1 MYGTNS
7 NPWEVLETD
16 FPANGSE
23 ASQLH
28 FLLNYAVLAPS
39 RHNSQP
45 WRFRVEHTT
54 VELYADRSRRL
65 PAVDSDD
72 RELIISCGAALENLL
87 IAMRYFGYAPGIDI
101 RPYPHDPD
109 LLARVRF
116 NKGTEATREERKLFH
131 AIQKRRTNRHLFE
144 EREVPA
150 SLIFAIEG
158 IAIQQG
164 TSFQVV
170 PEEMRPAVMNLIVTA
185 DRQLWSDSHYRQELA
200 AWTRPGRGDR
210 RDGVP
215 EDALGKEDLA
225 ASLNPPLIRSLIL
238 HDETAKHQRVASG
251 STVLAVISTYADSW
265 FDWLAAGQALEKM
278 LLLARSEEVWA
289 SFFNQPIEVPAL
301 RKELRDILERKDFPQ
316 MVLRMGYGPEV
327 PPTPRRAVEEVLL
340 Q

>member
-1 MYGTNS
+1 MYENIS
-7 NPWEVLETD
+7 NPWEVSESD
-16 FPANGSE
+16 FPVTGSADE
-23 ASQLH
+23 QLR

-45 WRFRVEHTT
+45 WRFRVELNT

-65 PAVDSDD
+65 SAVDSED

-87 IAMRYFGYAPGIDI
+87 IAMRYFGYAPGLEIQ
-101 RPYPHDPD
+101 PYPHDPD

-116 NKGTEATREERKLFH
+116 NKGAEATGEERKLFH
-131 AIQKRRTNRHLFE
+131 AMQKRRTNRHLFE

-150 SLIFAIEG
+150 SLIFALEG

-170 PEEMRPAVMNLIVTA
+170 PQEMRPAVTNLIVTA

-200 AWTRPGRGDR
+200 AWTRPGYGNR

-225 ASLNPPLIRSLIL
+225 SSLSPPLIRTLIL
-238 HDETAKHQRVASG
+238 HDETAKRQHGAPG
-251 STVLAVISTYADSW
+251 SPVLAVISTFADSW
-265 FDWLAAGQALEKM
+265 FDWLAAGQTLEKM

-289 SFFNQPIEVPAL
+289 SFFNQAIEVPAL
-301 RKELRDILERKDFPQ
+301 RTQLRDILEQKNFPQ
-316 MVLRMGYGPEV
+316 IMLRMGYGPEIS
-327 PPTPRRAVEEVLL
+327 PTPRRGVEEVLL